1 VNARRL
7 VAVIAFMGAA
17 SGWAGDAARGR
28 EIFMA
33 RDGGHCVLC
42 HSAPGIAVAG
52 NVGPPLAGVGARL
65 TPDEIRV
72 RVADITRVNPNA
84 AMPAFHR
91 TEGLERVAPN
101 YAGRPALTAEQLE
114 DLVAWLATLTGVA
127 PSGTDSK

>member
-1 VNARRL
+1 MRGLA
-7 VAVIAFMGAA
+7 AVIAFMGISSGHAA
-17 SGWAGDAARGR
+17 DAARGR

-52 NVGPPLAGVGARL
+52 SVGPPLDGVGARL
-65 TPDEIRV
+65 TPDQIRV

-91 TEGLERVAPN
+91 TRDLNRVAPS
-101 YAGRPALTAEQLE
+101 YASRPVLDAGQLD
-114 DLVAWLATLTGVA
+114 DLVAWLATLQ
-127 PSGTDSK
+127 